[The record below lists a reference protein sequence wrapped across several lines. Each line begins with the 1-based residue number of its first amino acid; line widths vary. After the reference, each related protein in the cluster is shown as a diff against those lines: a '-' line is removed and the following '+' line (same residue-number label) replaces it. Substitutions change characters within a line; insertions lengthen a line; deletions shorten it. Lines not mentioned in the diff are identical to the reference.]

1 MLKIGAM
8 RSVISFLTLALMVF
22 MQACNDSKNGKDV
35 NMWNENVKPPVA
47 PVQEHIRV
55 VHGDTVPDNYYWMI
69 DYFRKG
75 PGSSKVIQYLTEENT
90 YLDSMMSDTR
100 SLRDELYA
108 EMKGRIK
115 EKDESVPV
123 FKNGYYYYT
132 RTEEGKQY
140 FKYCRKKET
149 LEAPEEI
156 LLDVDEMA
164 GEHSYF
170 SVTGFT
176 VSPDNKLLAFGVD
189 TVSRRQYAIHIKNL
203 ETGAL
208 YKDQI
213 PGTSGRSVWANDN
226 QTLFYTYNNP
236 ETLLSEKIKRHRLNT
251 EVKEDAIVYEEKDPA
266 NYIEVVKSKRGNY
279 IFIMSEATLS
289 SEIRYIPANE
299 PNREW
304 RVFQPRMRN
313 VLYRIDEGMTGFYI
327 VTNWDAK
334 NFRLMECPSDHTD
347 AGSWKELIAH
357 RTDVLLEGI
366 DVFRDYMVIRE
377 RKDGLVRLRVRNIS
391 SQQEYYIDFEE
402 AAYGVSLAANP
413 EFYTDEF
420 RYVYS
425 SLITPGTTYDYNL
438 KTKEKKLMKQQEV
451 LGGYAKE
458 DYSTERL
465 YATARDGSKI
475 PVSLVYK
482 KGFSKNGRSPLL
494 LYGYGSYGVTVDPVF
509 NSNRLSLLNRGFTFA
524 IAHIR
529 GGEDLGRQWYEDGK
543 MMKKKNTFTDF
554 IDCGEFLIKEK
565 YCSAKNLYAQGGSAG
580 GLLMGA
586 VINMAPDLWNGV
598 VAQVPFVDV
607 VNTMLDSTIPLTT
620 NEYDEWGNPEES
632 KAAYEYM
639 KSYSPYENIERKA
652 YPNLLVTTGLHDS
665 QVQYFEPAK
674 WVAKLRAMKTDNHI
688 LLLHTNMD
696 FGHGGASGRFDYLK
710 DVALEYAFLLK
721 LASLSK

>member
-75 PGSSKVIQYLTEENT
+75 PDSSKVIQYLTEENT

-189 TVSRRQYAIHIKNL
+189 TVSRRQYTIHIKNL

>member
-1 MLKIGAM
+1 M

-22 MQACNDSKNGKDV
+22 MQTCNDSKNGKDV

-75 PGSSKVIQYLTEENT
+75 PDSSKVIQYLTEENT

-213 PGTSGRSVWANDN
+213 PGTSGRYVWANDN

-565 YCSAKNLYAQGGSAG
+565 YSSAKNLYAQGGSAG

>member
-1 MLKIGAM
+1 M